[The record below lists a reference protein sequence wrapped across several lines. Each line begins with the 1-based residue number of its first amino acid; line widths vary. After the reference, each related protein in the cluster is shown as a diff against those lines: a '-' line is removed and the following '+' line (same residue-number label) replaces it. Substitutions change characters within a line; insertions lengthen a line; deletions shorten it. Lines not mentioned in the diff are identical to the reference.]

1 MLLHITHVGYFGPT
15 RTGRH
20 AVSMTLINRSPA
32 LLSTLAPE
40 KGGDPL
46 AGRIEKKCRA
56 SVYVKL
62 ELEAVLQCCSLVEH
76 EVVRSCVR
84 ILEEVT
90 YSLELNRDA

>member
-56 SVYVKL
+56 SVYIFL
-62 ELEAVLQCCSLVEH
+62 ELEAVLKCSCLIEY
-76 EVVRSCVR
+76 EVVWSAVVV
-84 ILEEVT
+84 LEEVT
-90 YSLELNRDA
+90 YALELNRDT